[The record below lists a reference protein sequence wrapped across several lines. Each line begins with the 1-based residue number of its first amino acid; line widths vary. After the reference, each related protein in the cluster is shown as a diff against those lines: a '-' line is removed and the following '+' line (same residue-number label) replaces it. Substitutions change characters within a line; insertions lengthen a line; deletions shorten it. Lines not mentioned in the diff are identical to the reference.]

1 VSKTKMPFLDTTTT
15 VKEGNMTTDLY
26 SKPTDKHQ
34 YLSPS
39 SCHPKH
45 SLYSRR
51 SFLLISL
58 AFENPLSITLSL
70 YPRFFK

>member
-1 VSKTKMPFLDTTTT
+1 MPAIFSKEGWVSKPKMSFFDTTTM

-34 YLSPS
+34 YLSPC

-45 SLYSRR
+45 CLRVSHS
-51 SFLLISL
+51 
-58 AFENPLSITLSL
+58 AKPLG
-70 YPRFFK
+70 